1 MGYYGKGGCSR
12 TFHNLQARVSNC
24 LRKKLWYFMSSNLLN
39 TLEHQVFQLSSSHWC
54 RKHRFSNANMIKSWR
69 MPLRCNVQGHPVY
82 WNRLHWVQYCSDQW
96 WHKMTYHTEPEDKSS
111 MALLQSMND
120 GSDSGWCMFQSP
132 PKSKTEWDLFFSSEE
147 NKPGWIMGEWETNPW
162 EMRLMGT
169 GGRAGLVAVTP
180 EKEINLIDFF
190 TRAEKGRGN
199 AQVRARNK
207 DQESMDGHPNLQ
219 GNRLPRPLVH
229 CCTRLYFRMMFH
241 DQHREPKIN

>member
-1 MGYYGKGGCSR
+1 MY
-12 TFHNLQARVSNC
+12 
-24 LRKKLWYFMSSNLLN
+24 
-39 TLEHQVFQLSSSHWC
+39 
-54 RKHRFSNANMIKSWR
+54 I
-69 MPLRCNVQGHPVY
+69 QGHPVY

-132 PKSKTEWDLFFSSEE
+132 PKSKTEWDLFFSSKE
-147 NKPGWIMGEWETNPW
+147 NKPGWMDEWETNPW
-162 EMRLMGT
+162 EMRWMGT

-199 AQVRARNK
+199 AQVKARNK
-207 DQESMDGHPNLQ
+207 DQESMDGH
-219 GNRLPRPLVH
+219 LVN
-229 CCTRLYFRMMFH
+229 CPTRQSLLLFIGFLH
-241 DQHREPKIN
+241 WLSSDV